1 MAGSLSKYAFINA
14 KLRARISQI
23 QPRDLFSQMAHAPS
37 IDAALALLRDT
48 PFASLEE
55 TYAKTGDLRLAELEL
70 LKDEIELY
78 RGLRHYLHPNSLGLV
93 EALLTQFEVDNV
105 KNAIRVFFD
114 RVVRKR
120 SVDASMS
127 YILYDPII
135 HTLPM
140 DIIVNAGNLEEIA
153 GLCAGSPYGRIIQK
167 HSITV
172 ESEGSLFNLE
182 IGLDHYYYDNLM
194 QAVSRL
200 DRRDQAVAL
209 RLIGVEIDL
218 QNISWIIRFKQY
230 FDLPLETVLKTLI
243 PGGLNLNRALIDELY
258 KAQSV
263 TSVLQTFLTGRYP
276 GLSALLSS
284 PSSDSGARL
293 QLIGRILEE
302 IKQQEVKRIMS
313 GYPFNVGIILA
324 YFVLKRDELKRIRTL
339 INAKYYGKPQ
349 DRIES
354 LI

>member
-1 MAGSLSKYAFINA
+1 MASSLSKYAFINA

-23 QPRDLFSQMAHAPS
+23 QPRELFSQMAHAPS

-48 PFASLEE
+48 PFASLED

-70 LKDEIELY
+70 LKGEIELY

-120 SVDASMS
+120 SVDASMH

-140 DIIVNAGNLEEIA
+140 DIIINAGSLEEIA
-153 GLCAGSPYGRIIQK
+153 GLCTHSPYGRIIQK
-167 HSITV
+167 CSMVV
-172 ESEGSLFNLE
+172 ESDGSLFNLE

-230 FDLPLETVLKTLI
+230 FDLPLDTVLKTLI

-284 PSSDSGARL
+284 PSADSGARL

-313 GYPFNVGIILA
+313 GYPFTVGIILA

-349 DRIES
+349 ERIES

>member
-55 TYAKTGDLRLAELEL
+55 IYAKTGDLRLAEMEL
-70 LKDEIELY
+70 LKDEIQLY

-120 SVDASMS
+120 AVDASMHF
-127 YILYDPII
+127 ILYDPII

-153 GLCAGSPYGRIIQK
+153 GLCAHTPYGRIIQK
-167 HSITV
+167 HSVTV

-200 DRRDQAVAL
+200 DRQDQAVAL

-230 FDLPLETVLKTLI
+230 FDLPLDTVLKTLI

-258 KAQSV
+258 KAQNV
-263 TSVLQTFLTGRYP
+263 TTVLRTFLTGRYP

-284 PSSDSGARL
+284 PSSDSGTRL

-302 IKQQEVKRIMS
+302 IKQQEVKRIMG

>member
-23 QPRDLFSQMAHAPS
+23 QPRELFTQMAHAPS

-48 PFASLEE
+48 PFASLED

-70 LKDEIELY
+70 LKAEIELY

-93 EALLTQFEVDNV
+93 DALLTQFEIDNL

-120 SVDASMS
+120 SVDSSMH

-140 DIIVNAGNLEEIA
+140 DVIVNAGSLEEIA
-153 GLCAGSPYGRIIQK
+153 GLCTHSPYGRIIRK
-167 HSITV
+167 YAPTV

-182 IGLDHYYYDNLM
+182 IGLDHYYYENLM

-200 DRRDQAVAL
+200 DKKDQAVAL

-230 FDLPLETVLKTLI
+230 FDLPLDTVLKTLI
-243 PGGLNLNRALIDELY
+243 PGGLNLNRSLIDELY
-258 KAQSV
+258 RAQSV

-284 PSSDSGARL
+284 PSSNSGARL
-293 QLIGRILEE
+293 ELIGRILEE
-302 IKQQEVKRIMS
+302 VKQQEVRRILC
-313 GYPFNVGIILA
+313 GYPFTVGIILA
-324 YFVLKRDELKRIRTL
+324 YFVLKRDELKRVRTL

-349 DRIES
+349 ERIES

>member
-48 PFASLEE
+48 PFASLEDI
-55 TYAKTGDLRLAELEL
+55 YAKTGDLRLAEMDL
-70 LKDEIELY
+70 LKDEIQLY

-93 EALLTQFEVDNV
+93 EALLTQFEVDNI

-120 SVDASMS
+120 SAEASMH

-140 DIIVNAGNLEEIA
+140 DVIVNASNLEEI
-153 GLCAGSPYGRIIQK
+153 GGVCAHSPYGRIIRK
-167 HSITV
+167 HSVTV
-172 ESEGSLFNLE
+172 ESEGSLFSLE
-182 IGLDHYYYDNLM
+182 IGLDHYYYENLM

-209 RLIGVEIDL
+209 RMIGVEIDL
-218 QNISWIIRFKQY
+218 QNISWILRFKQY
-230 FDLPLETVLKTLI
+230 FDLPLDTVLKTLI

-258 KAQSV
+258 QAQSV
-263 TSVLQTFLTGRYP
+263 THVLQTFLTGRYP

-293 QLIGRILEE
+293 QLIGRILDE
-302 IKQQEVKRIMS
+302 IKHQEVRRIMS
-313 GYPFNVGIILA
+313 GYPFTVGIILA

-349 DRIES
+349 ERIES

>member
-1 MAGSLSKYAFINA
+1 MVSSLSKYAFINA

-23 QPRDLFSQMAHAPS
+23 LPRDLFSQMAHAPS
-37 IDAALALLRDT
+37 IDAALAFLRDT
-48 PFASLEE
+48 PFASLEDI
-55 TYAKTGDLRLAELEL
+55 YAKTGDLRLAELDL
-70 LKDEIELY
+70 LKAEIELY

-114 RVVRKR
+114 GSVRKR
-120 SVDASMS
+120 SIDASMH
-127 YILYDPII
+127 YILYEPII
-135 HTLPM
+135 HKLPM
-140 DIIVNAGNLEEIA
+140 DVIVNAGSLDEIA
-153 GLCAGSPYGRIIQK
+153 GLCTHSPYGKIIRK
-167 HSITV
+167 HSGEV
-172 ESEGSLFNLE
+172 ESEGSLFSLE
-182 IGLDHYYYDNLM
+182 IGLDHYYYENLM
-194 QAVSRL
+194 HTVARL

-209 RLIGVEIDL
+209 RLLGVEIDL

-258 KAQSV
+258 HAQNV
-263 TSVLQTFLTGRYP
+263 TSVLQTFVAGRYP

-284 PSSDSGARL
+284 PSSDSGTRL

-302 IKQQEVKRIMS
+302 IKQQEVRRIMS
-313 GYPFNVGIILA
+313 GYPFTVGIILA
-324 YFVLKRDELKRIRTL
+324 YFVLKRDELKRLRTL

-349 DRIES
+349 ERIES
-354 LI
+354 ML

>member
-1 MAGSLSKYAFINA
+1 MASSLSKYAFINA

-23 QPRDLFSQMAHAPS
+23 LPADMFSQMAHAQS
-37 IDAALALLRDT
+37 IDAALALLRGT
-48 PFASLEE
+48 AFASLEGI
-55 TYAKTGDLRLAELEL
+55 YAKTGDLRVAELEL

-78 RGLRHYLHPNSLGLV
+78 RGLRSYLHPNSLLLV
-93 EALLTQFEVDNV
+93 DALLTQFEVDNI

-114 RVVRKR
+114 RVVRQR
-120 SVDASMS
+120 AVDASMH

-135 HTLPM
+135 LALPM
-140 DIIVNAGNLEEIA
+140 DAIVNANSLDEIA
-153 GLCAGSPYGRIIQK
+153 GLLTHSPYGKIIRK
-167 HSITV
+167 YSEAV
-172 ESEGSLFNLE
+172 ESEGSLFRLE
-182 IGLDHYYYDNLM
+182 IGLDHYYYENLM
-194 QAVSRL
+194 QAVSHL

-218 QNISWIIRFKQY
+218 QNISWIIRFRQY
-230 FDLPLETVLKTLI
+230 LDLPLDAVTRTLI

-258 KAQSV
+258 QAQNV

-284 PSSDSGARL
+284 PSGDSSVRL

-302 IKQQEVKRIMS
+302 IKQQEVRRIMS
-313 GYPFNVGIILA
+313 GYPFTVGIILA
-324 YFVLKRDELKRIRTL
+324 YFVLKRDELKRLRTL

-349 DRIES
+349 EQIES
-354 LI
+354 ML